1 MKNEMINGMEP
12 ARFLA
17 AQLLTNSSLTGKRY
31 YDKEDEYTDTLRANL
46 PLISKGAASELDSNE
61 KYRTIL
67 CVKYARLE
75 LSAKLL
81 QYEVDY
87 DSIHKYDEQYDKL
100 INRTKE
106 SIAFYDALIEKL
118 EEIL

>member
-1 MKNEMINGMEP
+1 MEK
-12 ARFLA
+12 
-17 AQLLTNSSLTGKRY
+17 LTAY
-31 YDKEDEYTDTLRANL
+31 
-46 PLISKGAASELDSNE
+46 E
-61 KYRTIL
+61 KYHTIL

-100 INRTKE
+100 IEQTKE